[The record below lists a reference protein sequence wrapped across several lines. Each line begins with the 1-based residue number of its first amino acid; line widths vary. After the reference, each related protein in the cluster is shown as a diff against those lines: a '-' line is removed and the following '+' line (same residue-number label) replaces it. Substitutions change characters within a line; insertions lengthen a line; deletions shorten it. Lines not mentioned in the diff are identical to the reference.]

1 MPAIHFVERKN
12 NVRRM
17 PGANGE
23 WESGY
28 WVIAEETAQ
37 RLIGADLYLHAGQNE
52 PSHFG
57 GEIVAFR
64 IHRDDGNAE
73 IDGRTVFRIKAS
85 LDYKGVVVGREGWG
99 NEKKLVW

>member
-1 MPAIHFVERKN
+1 MPAVHFVERKN
-12 NVRRM
+12 NVHRV
-17 PGANGE
+17 PDAPGE

-37 RLIGADLYLHAGQNE
+37 RLIGADIYLHSGQNE

-57 GEIVAFR
+57 GKIVAFR
-64 IHRDDGNAE
+64 IHRDSSE
-73 IDGRTVFRIKAS
+73 INGRIVFRIRS
-85 LDYKGVVVGREGWG
+85 TLEYKGIVTGREGWG

>member
-1 MPAIHFVERKN
+1 MPSVHFVEHKN
-12 NVRRM
+12 NIHRI
-17 PGANGE
+17 PDTPGE

-37 RLIGADLYLHAGQNE
+37 RLIGGDLYLHSGQNE

-57 GEIVAFR
+57 GKIVAFR
-64 IHRDDGNAE
+64 IHRDGSE
-73 IDGRTVFRIKAS
+73 IDGRIVFRIRPTIE
-85 LDYKGVVVGREGWG
+85 YKGVVTGREGWG